1 MQTCVHVCVW
11 GGCVGVY
18 TYTHVHTSVFRC
30 PQGMPVI
37 GPLAPCPSPDPTS
50 APGSPG
56 SPLSHPD
63 WLPTCLTMTAS
74 HSSPHPEPSESALGD
89 QDSGRGVRPTV
100 LLAGQRK
107 THRPARQASGSRPLR
122 WGQRHPASP
131 SVPAAERGGNS
142 LGKTLDSS
150 AIWWR
155 VLLQPWGGAI
165 EVLGPSRAG
174 TRHEEGR
181 QRKLRQDK

>member
-1 MQTCVHVCVW
+1 MQTCVHVCV
-11 GGCVGVY
+11 GGLCGCVHVYPRAHKRVQVPSGHACDWPLGPVPFPRSHLCPRLPGV
-18 TYTHVHTSVFRC
+18 
-30 PQGMPVI
+30 
-37 GPLAPCPSPDPTS
+37 PSFT
-50 APGSPG
+50 
-56 SPLSHPD
+56 PD

-74 HSSPHPEPSESALGD
+74 HSSPHPELSESALGD
-89 QDSGRGVRPTV
+89 QDRGRGVRPTA
-100 LLAGQRK
+100 LLAGRRK
-107 THRPARQASGSRPLR
+107 THRPARQASGSRPLH